1 MKRKAQ
7 HEAYVS
13 VPAEQWSRP
22 LMELFLV
29 KVNSCLSGPVK
40 IYFQNMG
47 VDLSCLS
54 TRDLSVSDEKNL

>member
-1 MKRKAQ
+1 
-7 HEAYVS
+7 
-13 VPAEQWSRP
+13 
-22 LMELFLV
+22 MELFLV